1 LKQEHLN
8 ESKTNRVGPVTSLKA
23 EFDQLQSDVN
33 RLKSEYLR
41 SLAEFDNFRR
51 RKEKELA
58 DFREFANER
67 LLQDLVPVLDNFQR
81 ALQAAEANGDQGS
94 GVGDQGIRK
103 GLRLIHGQLK
113 ETLARLGFEG
123 YSCVGEQFDPRR
135 CEAVGFVETA
145 EQPEQTIVSETA
157 QGYVYKGRVLRPAMV
172 TVAKGSHTA
181 EAGSQK
187 SEIRDRESEDED
199 SRTEGAAGDETPDG
213 KS

>member
-1 LKQEHLN
+1 LAHEHQT
-8 ESKTNRVGPVTSLKA
+8 ESKSKRVGPVTSLKA
-23 EFDQLQSDVN
+23 EFDRLHNDVA
-33 RLKSEYLR
+33 RLKNEYVR

-81 ALQAAEANGDQGS
+81 ALQAAETSEGQGS

-103 GLRLIHGQLK
+103 GLRLIQGQLK
-113 ETLARLGFEG
+113 ETLARLGFES

-145 EQPEQTIVSETA
+145 EQPEQTVIAETA
-157 QGYVYKGRVLRPAMV
+157 QGYAYKGRVLRPAMV
-172 TVAKGSHTA
+172 TVAKGSQQP
-181 EAGSQK
+181 EVK
-187 SEIRDRESEDED
+187 SGGQGEPADE
-199 SRTEGAAGDETPDG
+199 TAAG